1 VRKILNLA
9 LGVVTSIGGFVEV
22 GSISTSAQ
30 AGAEFGYALL
40 WAIAVAT
47 LIVAA
52 LAEMA
57 GRVAAVGKRSMAGAV
72 RERFGFHF
80 QVVPLCAEIVIDLLL
95 LTAELGGAA
104 IAMKMLTGVGFQWWI
119 LPLAALAWLVLWFG
133 SFSIVEDGIGLFGMV
148 TLSFVLAAWYLHPA
162 PAELARGFVPSL
174 PAHDLTRYAFLT
186 VSIIGATVS
195 PYLLNFYSSGALEE
209 KWTEPDLWINR
220 ATAFAGMGFG
230 SFVAMGCLITA
241 AIVLGPQH
249 VKVETYEQAA
259 QMFVPVYGRWAIALF
274 AVSLGIGCFGA
285 AVEIALNSGYVFG
298 QVFGWTWGL
307 ERKRRDVSR
316 FVVTF
321 SIMLAAS
328 GLIAV
333 MGFDPLKVTLLS
345 VALTVVI
352 MPLVVLPFLVLMNNE
367 AYVGTH
373 TSGPIGNGLLAA
385 VTILGALMAIVVIP
399 LEIAGG

>member
-1 VRKILNLA
+1 
-9 LGVVTSIGGFVEV
+9 
-22 GSISTSAQ
+22 
-30 AGAEFGYALL
+30 
-40 WAIAVAT
+40 
-47 LIVAA
+47 
-52 LAEMA
+52 
-57 GRVAAVGKRSMAGAV
+57 
-72 RERFGFHF
+72 
-80 QVVPLCAEIVIDLLL
+80 VPV
-95 LTAELGGAA
+95 
-104 IAMKMLTGVGFQWWI
+104 
-119 LPLAALAWLVLWFG
+119 
-133 SFSIVEDGIGLFGMV
+133 
-148 TLSFVLAAWYLHPA
+148 
-162 PAELARGFVPSL
+162 ELARGFVPTI
-174 PAHDLTRYAFLT
+174 PAHNLTRYAFLT

-209 KWTEPDLWINR
+209 KWTEPDLWLNR
-220 ATAFAGMGFG
+220 TTAFAGMGFG
-230 SFVAMGCLITA
+230 SCVAMGCLITA

-285 AVEIALNSGYVFG
+285 AVEIALNSGYLFG

-321 SIMLAAS
+321 SLMLAAS
-328 GLIAV
+328 ALIAV

-345 VALTVVI
+345 VALTVVV
-352 MPLVVLPFLVLMNNE
+352 MPLIVLPFLVLMNNE
-367 AYVGTH
+367 VYVGKH
-373 TSGPIGNGLLAA
+373 TSGPIGNGLLAV